1 MSYDREKVAAVVQ
14 PPKGIK
20 LPGFDVVGSRKIFYA
35 ISGGLLALAL
45 VVSIV
50 FGVKIDIKFTGGTIA
65 TYSYTGEIDE
75 AEFEKTVEDV
85 TGHDVTVSG
94 SKDLMTGNNT
104 FTVNFTEAVA
114 LDVEEQTAMNDAI
127 DEAFPDNKI
136 ETVNVNSVS
145 PTMGTDFL
153 LKCLVAVAFASVVMV
168 IYVGLRFRKIGGVKA
183 GVCALL
189 ALFHDL
195 CMVYATFVLFRMPLD
210 DNFMSIM
217 LVILGYSVN
226 DTIVI
231 YDRVRENEALYRNAK
246 LTPSELVNLSINQ
259 SLSRCLHTSATT
271 IFSMIVVL
279 VMALVNGVDSIVTFT
294 LPLIIGLIS
303 GTYSTICIACP
314 TWVAWLESGA
324 KKLKKRG

>member
-1 MSYDREKVAAVVQ
+1 MSYDREKMEAIVQ

-20 LPGFDVVGSRKIFYA
+20 LPHFDVVGSRKIFYG
-35 ISGGLLALAL
+35 ISGGLIILAII
-45 VVSIV
+45 VSVV

-75 AEFEKTVEDV
+75 DDFEKTVEEV
-85 TGHDVTVSG
+85 TGYDVTVSG
-94 SKDLMTGNNT
+94 SQDLTTGNNT
-104 FTVNFTEAVA
+104 FTVNFTDTVA

-127 DEAFPDNKI
+127 DEAYPDNKI
-136 ETVNVNSVS
+136 ETVNVNAVS

-153 LKCLVAVAFASVVMV
+153 LKCLVAVVFASIVMV
-168 IYVGLRFRKIGGVKA
+168 IYVGLRFRKIGGMSA

-195 CMVYATFVLFRMPLD
+195 CMVYATFVFFRMPLD

-231 YDRVRENEALYRNAK
+231 YDRVRENERLYKDQK
-246 LTPSELVNLSINQ
+246 LSASDIVNLSVNQ
-259 SLSRCLHTSATT
+259 SLSRCLHTSMTT
-271 IFSMIVVL
+271 IFSMIIVL
-279 VMALVNGVDSIVTFT
+279 VMAAINGVDSIVTFT

-303 GTYSTICIACP
+303 GTYSSICIACP
-314 TWVAWLESGA
+314 TWVAWLEHKQ
-324 KKLKKRG
+324 KKLAKR